1 MSEITL
7 IISFEKEEN
16 IEEIWKKL
24 IYFPKQVNNGCIDL
38 TIKKIYAFK
47 SQGSLDFG
55 GSEYLQVDR
64 INIKPMKEDDPKYGW
79 WILDK
84 GTYIIEYNEYLS
96 KDGCLAI
103 VFPHNRLQL
112 TGCYH
117 APFIVNP
124 AKGETTEPLSCLL
137 IVSAKSVRIKEN
149 ARIST
154 ALTILTDEIKTDN

>member
-1 MSEITL
+1 MTL
-7 IISFEKEEN
+7 IISFEKEED
-16 IEEIWKKL
+16 IEEIWKNL
-24 IYFPKQVNNGCIDL
+24 VYFPKQVNNACIDL
-38 TIKKIYAFK
+38 TIKKIYAIK

-84 GTYIIEYNEYLS
+84 GTYIIEYNEHLS
-96 KDGCLAI
+96 NDECIAI
-103 VFPHNRLQL
+103 VFPHDRLQM

-124 AKGETTEPLSCLL
+124 PEGEKNRPLSCLL
-137 IVSAKSVRIKEN
+137 IVSTQNVRIKEN

-154 ALTILTDEIKTDN
+154 ALTISTDKIKTRK